1 MSTQEAHIR
10 IPQIWW
16 DDEVFAEADLASVG
30 LWLQCAMWSADRLT
44 DGVVPLKRVR
54 RFGASDAVIEQAI
67 ADGLFEVDDQDSEQ
81 LRVHRL
87 LETTRSSEEILGK
100 RKERKERQSAVNREN
115 ASRGWAKRRAKAAA
129 ATTAS
134 AMRLDAE
141 RCDSMRLDAEACEAC
156 LPVPTPVPKNAP
168 LVDPGIPRDAGE
180 VLEAKKNHD
189 PSELDRPPTFPELP
203 WPAEAITTAEMMLAD
218 PDGRPAP
225 SDGFLTPEDLLAG
238 QWARWVAEQTS
249 RSRDGPKIPLT
260 KAGWTAR
267 FVNDLAHI
275 PRRTS

>member
-1 MSTQEAHIR
+1 MSAQEAHIR

-30 LWLQCAMWSADRLT
+30 LWLQCALWSADRMT

-168 LVDPGIPRDAGE
+168 LVDPGIPRDAREGQ
-180 VLEAKKNHD
+180 AANPD
-189 PSELDRPPTFPELP
+189 PSELDRPPTLPLLP
-203 WPAEAITTAEMMLAD
+203 WPSEAITVAERALAD

-225 SDGFLTPEDLLAG
+225 DGALVGPEDFLAA
-238 QWARWVAEQTS
+238 QWARFCAE
-249 RSRDGPKIPLT
+249 RARDGPHRPLT
-260 KAGWTAR
+260 AAGWTAR
-267 FVNDLAHI
+267 FVEDLAHM
-275 PRRTS
+275 PRKVAP